1 MDVTMATVVREKEW
15 PFEIDRIESG
25 EQRVG
30 EVLVHMAGSAS
41 GEVFE
46 PITHMSRG

>member
-1 MDVTMATVVREKEW
+1 MTTATVVREKQW
-15 PFEIDRIESG
+15 PFEIDRIEPG

-46 PITHMSRG
+46 PITRVSRG

>member
-1 MDVTMATVVREKEW
+1 MATVVREKER
-15 PFEIDRIESG
+15 PFEIDWIEPG

-30 EVLVHMAGSAS
+30 EVLVHMAGSVS

-46 PITHMSRG
+46 PITRVSRG